1 MNPVNPLR
9 PGSPKRKKSSSG
21 GIVMTII
28 LVLALAGG
36 GVVYHRI
43 SVQREA
49 GAAELALSLIHI

>member
-28 LVLALAGG
+28 LVLC
-36 GVVYHRI
+36 
-43 SVQREA
+43 RE
-49 GAAELALSLIHI
+49 LIR

>member
-49 GAAELALSLIHI
+49 EAAELPR